1 MESGNDDSTTAS
13 LNRTSM
19 LGISPENQGPFHAET
34 VIIILWGLGGVL
46 IVTLIILMGCVLRA
60 HKKGRHP
67 LHPRPGLFHTR
78 SSGACPPHGGV
89 NPSFT
94 SYDEIWTW
102 IPVITDTQNTCVN
115 GNRNPVEQD
124 ADGGQGTTTIPPSY
138 DEAINEQSNP
148 TEISLPSNRQMTS
161 TPIEHNY
168 ETIQIRE
175 INANPRMPSPL
186 TNVNSSVPNT
196 NPRSSALRPLVQ
208 SPLPN
213 RSVQPSME
221 QSERCGRSPLQQGRH
236 DSESRNERRS
246 SYRIYHQ
253 YPGSDQRH
261 SERIY
266 EGQNQADRNLRFTH
280 SDSSMF
286 TYYTGHNGRR
296 VYCDV
301 PPSLY
306 DEDGPPPYS
315 HRHIRNPRNAPVVR
329 MDYNYF

>member
-1 MESGNDDSTTAS
+1 MESRTDDSTTAS
-13 LNRTSM
+13 LNSTSM
-19 LGISPENQGPFHAET
+19 LSILPENQGPFHIDS

-46 IVTLIILMGCVLRA
+46 LVTLIVLMGCVLRA

-67 LHPRPGLFHTR
+67 LHARQGLFYTR
-78 SSGACPPHGGV
+78 TSGACPPHGGV

-94 SYDEIWTW
+94 SYDDIWTW
-102 IPVITDTQNTCVN
+102 IPVITQNTCVN
-115 GNRNPVEQD
+115 GNINPAEQD
-124 ADGGQGTTTIPPSY
+124 TDGGQGNTTIPPTY
-138 DEAINEQSNP
+138 DEAINEQSNR
-148 TEISLPSNRQMTS
+148 TEISAPLNRQMTS
-161 TPIEHNY
+161 TPIEHHY
-168 ETIQIRE
+168 ETIQVRE
-175 INANPRMPSPL
+175 ISANPRMPNPM
-186 TNVNSSVPNT
+186 TNVNSNVPNT
-196 NPRSSALRPLVQ
+196 NPRSSALRPSVQ

-213 RSVQPSME
+213 RSVQPSTD
-221 QSERCGRSPLQQGRH
+221 QNERHGRSLLQQETH
-236 DSESRNERRS
+236 DSESHNERRS

-253 YPGSDQRH
+253 YPRSDQRH

-266 EGQNQADRNLRFTH
+266 EGQNRADRNLRFTH

-315 HRHIRNPRNAPVVR
+315 HRHTRNVRNAPVVR